1 MNEPSKAPLIQGIAE
16 AILIL
21 IASLVIGAVIS
32 WPFLDVLNIKSGP
45 VAHAFTVIHAF
56 MVQTV
61 WYLRVFFR
69 LDPVLPKLVYLL
81 IVLGP
86 AFLFGGILALVTP
99 SEWLGL
105 VKFFGCEGSAFLVIF
120 VTQAVICCYG
130 MYKLKKDG
138 PSRLE

>member
-1 MNEPSKAPLIQGIAE
+1 MDEPSKAPLIQSIAE
-16 AILIL
+16 AIVIL

-45 VAHAFTVIHAF
+45 VPHSFTMIHAF

-69 LDPVLPKLVYLL
+69 LDPVFPKLVYLI

-86 AFLFGGILALVTP
+86 AFLFGGILAIVMP

-105 VKFFGCEGSAFLVIF
+105 VKFFGWEGSAFLMIF
-120 VTQAVICCYG
+120 ITQAVVCCYG
-130 MYKLKKDG
+130 MYKLRKDG